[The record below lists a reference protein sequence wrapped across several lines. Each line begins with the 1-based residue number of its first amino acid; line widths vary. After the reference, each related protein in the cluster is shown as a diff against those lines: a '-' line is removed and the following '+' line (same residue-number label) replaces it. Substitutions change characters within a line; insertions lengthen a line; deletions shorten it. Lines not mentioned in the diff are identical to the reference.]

1 LPGFNTV
8 SRRSRAQGFAPF
20 GCSRAHMRSAM
31 ARLRCGVTIRSR
43 RQVADASIVI
53 RNFYEYFLYRRSRRS
68 CVCPSLWSHTV
79 PRGAPSSDAG
89 SVAGNASERTKPTYR
104 FINKCGSQHLSIN
117 VALPH
122 MWRST
127 RSLVNFETSG
137 CGAPHNAAQR
147 DRRNSISLG
156 LVFHEVRPALRLGG
170 THFAKASTSHQDP
183 AQHKRLSYRGSH
195 VRASLGS
202 CSGLS
207 QSGASA

>member
-1 LPGFNTV
+1 MNTFSIAEAV
-8 SRRSRAQGFAPF
+8 APAYAQAF
-20 GCSRAHMRSAM
+20 GRTLSLEE
-31 ARLRCGVTIRSR
+31 LRHRTPAV
-43 RQVADASIVI
+43 
-53 RNFYEYFLYRRSRRS
+53 F
-68 CVCPSLWSHTV
+68 
-79 PRGAPSSDAG
+79 
-89 SVAGNASERTKPTYR
+89 AGNASERTKPTYR

-170 THFAKASTSHQDP
+170 THFAKASDF
-183 AQHKRLSYRGSH
+183 
-195 VRASLGS
+195 ASRS
-202 CSGLS
+202 S
-207 QSGASA
+207 SA